1 MFRRWVVVA
10 RLAVAL
16 VAIGWADVNIA
27 RQEHASG
34 TLYTRVS
41 NGVVRAAVAIE
52 VHLDRHLYHTDVG
65 GDLDEF
71 GDRYP
76 GKPLRLVS
84 RGTGITWSEPR
95 VPEPERYVDVQL
107 GNWANVH
114 SGTFT
119 VYLRGELAVDA
130 DLSDF
135 RVELSGL
142 TCSTVD
148 KSCIRLRQV
157 LETSGEGPDE
167 VFAEFPESWAG
178 IER

>member
-1 MFRRWVVVA
+1 MNRRW
-10 RLAVAL
+10 AVIACLFIAL
-16 VAIGWADVNIA
+16 PSASFG

-41 NGVVRAAVAIE
+41 NGVVRAAVAIQI
-52 VHLDRHLYHTDVG
+52 HPDRHLYHTDVG
-65 GDLDEF
+65 GNLDEF

-76 GKPLRLVS
+76 GKPLRLVP

-95 VPEPERYVDVQL
+95 VPDPERYVDAKL

-119 VYLRGELAVDA
+119 VYLYGQLVAGADA
-130 DLSDF
+130 SDL
-135 RVELSGL
+135 RVELDGL
-142 TCSTVD
+142 TCSTID
-148 KSCIRLRQV
+148 QSCIRLRQV

-167 VFAEFPESWAG
+167 LFAAFPEDWMGAD
-178 IER
+178 R